1 MVAFRKAITA
11 PPSPCLQ
18 VMTPPGSP
26 PRESSLRST
35 DKDDLKQVFVDAI
48 RQVLS
53 EMPVV
58 PSSSLE
64 TSQLTTASLLTVQV
78 FQSTPSSAATTGHSP
93 SAPVGI
99 EKDNHLQ
106 LPLDSQ
112 GGTPPNSPCITPL
125 ETVARIGQLEESTDL
140 LVPST
145 DDPSAYSIYEEE
157 PRDTAG
163 NCKVSGI
170 PKLAV
175 TDNDVDVASLPD
187 VEPLNDGQ
195 STPNAV
201 DIPVTNGERPVAG
214 ARVSDADERETRG
227 V

>member
-1 MVAFRKAITA
+1 
-11 PPSPCLQ
+11 
-18 VMTPPGSP
+18 
-26 PRESSLRST
+26 LRST
-35 DKDDLKQVFVDAI
+35 DNDDLKQLFVDAI

-58 PSSSLE
+58 PSSSPE
-64 TSQLTTASLLTVQV
+64 TSELTTASLLTDLLEV

-125 ETVARIGQLEESTDL
+125 ETVARIGQLKESTDL

-145 DDPSAYSIYEEE
+145 DDPSAYSIYEGE

-175 TDNDVDVASLPD
+175 TDNDVDVASLPND
-187 VEPLNDGQ
+187 GPLNDVGQ
-195 STPNAV
+195 STPNTV
-201 DIPVTNGERPVAG
+201 DIAVTNGERPVAG
-214 ARVSDADERETRG
+214 ARVSDVDKRETRG